1 MRAFCQ
7 LVSLISLLN
16 LKNLLCCVANQFW
29 GPVPQTSNE
38 IKTVQTVLQLAA
50 ALVAHKRTHKHTRTY
65 THTGGKK
72 SPPKNYHNQLA
83 HVKQVV
89 PKATDQCVCLCVR
102 VCLCVCNIICTHLM
116 FIVIFSSLFH
126 FEHSFLWQ
134 RQFDIKKRKEKCIII
149 IIETFVHVKHRR
161 VTRHVL
167 CNNFNFNDRKF
178 SGICLFI
185 YGMHISLCIVYSIYG
200 RFNFKDKL
208 GMNEEKGNSCS
219 AFSASVARG
228 IYR

>member
-1 MRAFCQ
+1 MCVFVCACVFVCVQ
-7 LVSLISLLN
+7 HHLHTLDVYCYFFVSFS
-16 LKNLLCCVANQFW
+16 FW
-29 GPVPQTSNE
+29 T
-38 IKTVQTVLQLAA
+38 
-50 ALVAHKRTHKHTRTY
+50 
-65 THTGGKK
+65 
-72 SPPKNYHNQLA
+72 
-83 HVKQVV
+83 
-89 PKATDQCVCLCVR
+89 
-102 VCLCVCNIICTHLM
+102 
-116 FIVIFSSLFH
+116 FIFMTTTIWH
-126 FEHSFLWQ
+126 
-134 RQFDIKKRKEKCIII
+134 KKRKENCIII

-208 GMNEEKGNSCS
+208 GMNEEKGNYCS